1 MEELNNSTIL
11 TIWNDI
17 KQGGIPFVIVCI
29 LLLFYVIKPY
39 TNNILT
45 FLGNLITLKFNK
57 KNKRYKIEDIKNHQ
71 IFKDLDFWLE
81 MGIDSINLNHVH
93 TGFPYTTRHKETESY
108 MKAKE
113 QIAKDLLRIKF
124 TVVKEYLQ
132 NFIEENDLAKIDIDQ
147 AKKFVETYLNKCEI
161 KQYNLMKK
169 QNIPEPFLK
178 KYFVYET
185 SAIEVLNHTIVAY
198 LDEKSFNLDILSRI
212 YLIFN
217 SINSYLAD
225 TYNTMLSTV
234 AAING
239 DLNGTEYKGEII
251 GEKRQEIIQ
260 PPHSSY
266 VSPCRDML
274 KTIMTEFGASRAY
287 LIKYYTKE
295 SGDYVH
301 SCVYEV
307 CDVGVM
313 PMITKIQNITNTTD
327 SEALEMLKNGT
338 VVSVYISKFNNYI
351 SKRLTERGINAII
364 LAPIF
369 SGNEFSGLLALDYL
383 SINEYEA
390 RKNIKNLDEKL
401 QKYCNDLSTYLT
413 YPDDWKF

>member
-1 MEELNNSTIL
+1 MEELNNNTVL
-11 TIWNDI
+11 AIWNDI
-17 KQGGIPFVIVCI
+17 KQGGIPFLIVCI

-39 TNNILT
+39 TRNILT
-45 FLGNLITLKFNK
+45 FLGNLITLRFTRKSK
-57 KNKRYKIEDIKNHQ
+57 TYTIHDIKTHQ

-81 MGIDSINLNHVH
+81 MGIESINLNHTH
-93 TGFPYTTRHKETESY
+93 SGFPYTSRYKEAESY
-108 MKAKE
+108 IKAKE
-113 QIAKDLLRIKF
+113 QIAKDILRIKF
-124 TVVKEYLQ
+124 SVVKEYLES
-132 NFIEENDLAKIDIDQ
+132 FIQDNDLEKIELEQ

-169 QNIPEPFLK
+169 ENIPGPFLK

-198 LDEKSFNLDILSRI
+198 LDDKCFNLDILTRI

-239 DLNGTEYKGEII
+239 DLNGEEYKGKVI
-251 GEKRQEIIQ
+251 GEKRQEILQ

-266 VSPCRDML
+266 ITACRDLL
-274 KTIMTEFGASRAY
+274 KVIMTEFGASRAY
-287 LIKYYTKE
+287 LLKYYTKK

-307 CDVGVM
+307 CDIGVM
-313 PMITKIQNITNTTD
+313 PMISKIQNITNTTD

-338 VVSVYISKFNNYI
+338 IVSVDISKFNNFI
-351 SKRLTERGINAII
+351 STRLTERGINAII

-369 SGNEFSGLLALDYL
+369 SGNEFSGVLALDYL
-383 SINEYEA
+383 SIKEYEV
-390 RKNIKNLDEKL
+390 RKNTKNIDEKL
-401 QKYCNDLSTYLT
+401 QKYCSDLSTYLT